1 MKENIA
7 AQIIISLV
15 PIVGITLAA
24 VLIFFALLWRH
35 RETKLRIQKGTYS
48 PIKFNLSAFS
58 LLLGLVLVGIGS
70 VLSILFFLITG
81 VTWGLMSGLLP
92 LGVGISLLIYYN
104 INKKNKSKDQPKDN
118 EN

>member
-15 PIVGITLAA
+15 PIVGVSLAA

-35 RETKLRIQKGTYS
+35 IENKLRIQKGTYS
-48 PIKFNLSAFS
+48 PIKFNMETFS
-58 LLLGLVLVGIGS
+58 LFLGLILVGIGS
-70 VLSILFFLITG
+70 VLSLLFIMITG
-81 VTWGLMSGLLP
+81 FTWGLMSGLLP
-92 LGVGISLLIYYN
+92 LGVGISLLVYYN
-104 INKKNKSKDQPKDN
+104 LTKPGKSKDHTKDN

>member
-15 PIVGITLAA
+15 PIVGVSLAA

-35 RETKLRIQKGTYS
+35 RENKLRIQKGTYS
-48 PIKFNLSAFS
+48 PIKFNMETFS
-58 LLLGLVLVGIGS
+58 LFLGLILVGIGS
-70 VLSILFFLITG
+70 VLSLLFIMITG
-81 VTWGLMSGLLP
+81 FTWGLMSGLLP
-92 LGVGISLLIYYN
+92 LGVGISLLVYYN
-104 INKKNKSKDQPKDN
+104 LTKPGKSKDHTKDN